1 MFYSNVEMNEV
12 LYAEADI
19 QAAQYVII
27 QSFANVINAVNQ
39 NMYAE
44 ADNKASEGILAKV
57 VNFFKNLGNKVIEF
71 IKKLINVTLS
81 LLLKPF
87 GAKIAIGS
95 GGKTTESSGG
105 GGGGSSSGSSE
116 ETPKSKLA
124 PKSGN
129 MTEIANLLK
138 KLSLYLQ
145 SESPSDVAYKSVVNE
160 DNPFVQN
167 NLNVY
172 TKITQESSK
181 GAVESTLNT
190 IKSLVGD
197 IDSILGNFKVYNNK
211 INKSDSIVNI
221 NSSERLLTNAVNGIS
236 SNFKSEQVIIKN
248 MATPNKE
255 GEALKPKAHTS
266 LSVAFN
272 IIDAKKAQEFIKHVH
287 ALTSLIELIEEVLLY
302 SDAVSRSSE
311 SIMKN
316 SNPNYARY
324 CYSYGA
330 GISRHTVSVK
340 SNINK
345 KGVEEEAYNLF
356 GVPSSVALVGSRFFF
371 VRSLE
376 QTQFESF
383 ISKSLLDD
391 MVNKCPIMKD
401 YVGASYRNVLVSN
414 KAYDF
419 SAIDKTFKTV
429 SLAGGGN
436 INEFVTDIN
445 TGLTPLITASV
456 KQLTVVLD
464 QFKEL
469 DKRLNTENTDGIT
482 DASKKASKQE
492 AVETELAK
500 KGNPAAALREFIGNS
515 AKIIRN
521 MSSVTSESCS
531 AIREMY
537 YELEAASN
545 CVGVVI
551 MANVIM
557 YKRDYIH
564 YACKAI
570 TEVLNDEKY
579 RAKEFKKEADVT
591 RVRGE
596 VKKVLADLS
605 KISKQYKF

>member
-145 SESPSDVAYKSVVNE
+145 SESPSDVAYKSVV
-160 DNPFVQN
+160 DRTNPFTIN
-167 NLNVY
+167 DKGTY
-172 TKITQESSK
+172 MEITKDSSK
-181 GAVESTLNT
+181 GAIEAVLNT
-190 IKSLVGD
+190 LKTLVGD
-197 IDSILGNFKVYNNK
+197 IDSTISNFKIYNNK
-211 INKSDSIVNI
+211 INKADDIINT
-221 NSSERLLTNAVNGIS
+221 NSSEKLLSNAIHGINS
-236 SNFKSEQVIIKN
+236 KPEQAAIKQ
-248 MATPNKE
+248 MATE
-255 GEALKPKAHTS
+255 DSTGQSIIPKAHPS
-266 LSVAFN
+266 LSLTFN
-272 IIDAKKAQEFIKHVH
+272 VIDSKKIEEFRKHAH
-287 ALTSLIELIEEVLLY
+287 ALTSLINLIEDVLEF
-302 SDAVSRSSE
+302 SDIITNSSE
-311 SIMKN
+311 IIMKDT
-316 SNPNYARY
+316 NPNYVQY
-324 CYSYGA
+324 CNSYGKRVGA
-330 GISRHTVSVK
+330 HTISVK
-340 SNINK
+340 SDADK
-345 KGVEEEAYNLF
+345 KGIEGENYNLF
-356 GVPSSVALVGSRFFF
+356 GVPSTVALVGSRFFF
-371 VRSLE
+371 IRSLE

-383 ISKSLLDD
+383 LSKSVLDD
-391 MVNKCPIMKD
+391 MVNKCPVMKD
-401 YVGASYRNVLVSN
+401 YVGANYRNVLVSN

-419 SAIDKTFKTV
+419 STIDKTFKSV
-429 SLAGGGN
+429 SISGGADLNKFITEANSG
-436 INEFVTDIN
+436 F
-445 TGLTPLITASV
+445 TPLIKTSISR
-456 KQLTVVLD
+456 LTNTLAK
-464 QFKEL
+464 FKEL